1 MCSRSFDGFVEEK
14 VDCASYSSN
23 IMRPPPWPWKIHFI
37 NWNLVVIQSQSH
49 VLLSVTPWTAHKGF
63 LPSASPRV
71 CLKSYPLNGW
81 SYTTFSFVLTH
92 VSSWF
97 HCFLRISGFLFFVFF
112 FSTES
117 FLCSGGQ
124 SFEDSSSASVIL
136 ILLQSWFPLCLT
148 GFMSLQFN
156 GYTQVIPSRA
166 VWCSHICTCL
176 LERP

>member
-1 MCSRSFDGFVEEK
+1 
-14 VDCASYSSN
+14 
-23 IMRPPPWPWKIHFI
+23 MRPPPWPWKIHFI
-37 NWNLVVIQSQSH
+37 NWNLVIIQSQSH
-49 VLLSVTPWTAHKGF
+49 VFLSVIPWSVAHKGF
-63 LPSASPRV
+63 LRSASRRV

-97 HCFLRISGFLFFVFF
+97 LCLRRIRF
-112 FSTES
+112 FSSES

-124 SFEDSSSASVIL
+124 SFGDSSSVSVIL
-136 ILLQSWFPLCLT
+136 ILLQSWFPLYLT
-148 GFMSLQFN
+148 GLISLQFN
-156 GYTQVIPSRA
+156 WYTQVIPRRA

>member
-1 MCSRSFDGFVEEK
+1 MCSRSFDGFVGEK

-97 HCFLRISGFLFFVFF
+97 HCFLRISCCFF
-112 FSTES
+112 FFFFHWVISLLRWPKLWRLIFS
-117 FLCSGGQ
+117 ISD
-124 SFEDSSSASVIL
+124 SNSSSEL
-136 ILLQSWFPLCLT
+136 IS
-148 GFMSLQFN
+148 FMFDWIYVLAIQWIH
-156 GYTQVIPSRA
+156 T
-166 VWCSHICTCL
+166 SHS
-176 LERP
+176 

>member
-1 MCSRSFDGFVEEK
+1 MY
-14 VDCASYSSN
+14 CASYLSN

-49 VLLSVTPWTAHKGF
+49 VLLSGTPWTAAHKAF

-71 CLKSYPLNGW
+71 YLKSYPLNGW
-81 SYTTFSFVLTH
+81 SYTTFSFILTQ

-97 HCFLRISGFLFFVFF
+97 HCFLRISF
-112 FSTES
+112 FSSES

-124 SFEDSSSASVIL
+124 SFGDSSSAPVIL

-148 GFMSLQFN
+148 GLISLQFS
-156 GYTQVIPSRA
+156 GYTQVIPSTA

-176 LERP
+176 RERP